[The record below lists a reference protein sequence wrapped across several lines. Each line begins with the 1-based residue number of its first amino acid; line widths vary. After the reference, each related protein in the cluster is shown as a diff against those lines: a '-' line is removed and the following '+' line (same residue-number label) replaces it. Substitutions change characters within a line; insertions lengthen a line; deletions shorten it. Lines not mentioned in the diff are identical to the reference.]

1 MHSDFPADYKPPD
14 CEHSESQPPESQPP
28 ESQLRESQLRE
39 SQPREFQPPPC
50 EQLECK
56 SSESKDGY
64 YDDRVTIAELAAF
77 RSQLSALALDTRD
90 GLDELSDGNLPSS
103 IGRFKILSR
112 LGSGDFGSVYLA
124 YDSRLTRNVAIKVSH
139 FGGHMS
145 VALRERF
152 IHEAHAAARLA
163 HQNVVCL
170 HEYGEELGVL
180 YLVYEMCQGPTL
192 ADWLAAQSEPV
203 SIDLAAGIVRDIANG
218 LSHAHLRG
226 LVHRDVKP
234 NNVLLAPNHDASS
247 SLPFIPR
254 ITDFGLAHDS
264 LSQEQKSITARL
276 VGTVDF
282 MSPEQARGDLRGV
295 SPASDQY
302 SLGVILYQLLTG
314 KLPFENADFV
324 QHLQRICR
332 EQPRSPRSL
341 RSQVPRD
348 LAAITLTCLSKSPE
362 GRYASCRDLAR
373 DLDRFL
379 RSTPVKARPLRVH
392 QHALRTIHAS
402 PVVSSLVGLILVG
415 SVVSAL
421 VFSRMAGD
429 LKIQHQELQQTLGSL
444 TASESIAV
452 QARRETELALLDAN
466 RQKEQAEQHARRAV
480 TQSYRADLYRVYEA
494 WSKQQVLET
503 IHLLD
508 LIEDSTAGYIKLGI
522 DFRVLANSTRKTAM
536 LMASHTFP
544 ATDIKPIPGTP
555 WVVSAD
561 HGGYLFFHH
570 ADSGELVHSIRVV
583 EGTEINAID
592 VSLDGL
598 QIAVGGQSRLLGV
611 NYANVYPLQCGQD
624 KSWLGSVTASY
635 FSPTVAE
642 SLQFSPDASLLAVG
656 PRYLPVLLYDC
667 HKKAL
672 HRSLPTKSRNRTVD
686 FSPDGQNCLVV
697 DDATRLLIYDVH
709 SGELTRSIDCSGNA
723 QLARW
728 SPTGDWI
735 AYGQYSDATL
745 YLVSTMPPY
754 RTLQLPQPHGT
765 IESIAFSDDGQWL
778 AAGTRRGGAIA
789 WSLSG
794 LADSDTKAEILCRSR
809 AVTHHN
815 DVTALHIDR
824 QGRIISVSDSGCVVS
839 VRSASSD
846 VQPLGEG
853 VVAAAIDQ
861 RHDRQ
866 YIIHGMRDG
875 LVSEHETATGTTREL
890 VAAGSSPV
898 TSLACDSKRHQLAV
912 GWQDG
917 RVAVIDLSSGMHR
930 DYNCEAPTDSLSERQ
945 INSLAFNEDGTQLAV
960 CGEDARLRVWN
971 VGHSEKPLWEYRFK
985 SVCEATC
992 FCGTGR
998 VAVGGTFE
1006 EVIVLDSAN
1015 GKVVQRIAGAQRTR
1029 ALAFDAVRKRLI
1041 SGHVD
1046 GRIRIYEGQ
1055 GFMLRHTLNADAGEI
1070 KSLCCSPDNTCYLS
1084 GDVKGNLK
1092 VWNADQ
1098 CEFVGNLHIC
1108 PTQSSIAGLLW
1119 NNALPELQ
1127 VILDGRS
1134 LDGFDGLRIRSFST
1148 R

>member
-1 MHSDFPADYKPPD
+1 MHSDFPAQYKSSDYKTPD
-14 CEHSESQPPESQPP
+14 SEQAECEP
-28 ESQLRESQLRE
+28 
-39 SQPREFQPPPC
+39 
-50 EQLECK
+50 LECER
-56 SSESKDGY
+56 SEAKDRLG
-64 YDDRVTIAELAAF
+64 DDRVTLDELSEF
-77 RSQLSALALDTRD
+77 RSQLCALALDAED
-90 GLDELSDGNLPSS
+90 GLEDLSDDKLPSS
-103 IGRFKILSR
+103 IGRFKIIKR

-124 YDSRLTRNVAIKVSH
+124 YDSRLTRHVAVKVSH
-139 FGGHMS
+139 FGEHMS
-145 VALRERF
+145 SALRDRF
-152 IHEAHAAARLA
+152 IREAHAAARLA

-192 ADWLAAQSEPV
+192 AEWLAGQSEPV

-234 NNVLLAPNHDASS
+234 NNVLLARNNDASS

-264 LSQEQKSITARL
+264 LSQSQKSITARL

-295 SPASDQY
+295 SAASDQY

-341 RSQVPRD
+341 RSDVPRD

-362 GRYASCRDLAR
+362 ARYASCRDLAR

-379 RSTPVKARPLRVH
+379 RSTPVHARPLRVY
-392 QHALRTIHAS
+392 QHALRTICAS
-402 PVVSSLVGLILVG
+402 PIVSSLVGLILVG
-415 SVVSAL
+415 SLVSAL
-421 VFSRMAGD
+421 VFSRMAAD
-429 LKIQHQELQQTLGSL
+429 LKIQHQELQKTLGSL
-444 TASESIAV
+444 TASEAVAV
-452 QARRETELALLDAN
+452 QARHETELALQDSN
-466 RQKEQAEQHARRAV
+466 RQKDQAEQHARRAV
-480 TQSYRADLYRVYEA
+480 TQSYRADLYRAYEA
-494 WSKQQVLET
+494 WSKRQVLET
-503 IHLLD
+503 IQLLD
-508 LIEDSTAGYIKLGI
+508 LIEDSTAGYLKLGI
-522 DFRVLANSTRKTAM
+522 DFRLLANSTRATTM

-561 HGGYLFFHH
+561 QGGYLFFHH
-570 ADSGELVHSIRVV
+570 TDSGELVHSIRVMD
-583 EGTEINAID
+583 GTAINAID
-592 VSLDGL
+592 VSLDGA
-598 QIAVGGQSRLLGV
+598 QIAVGGTSRMLGV

-624 KSWLGSVTASY
+624 KSWLGDVTASY
-635 FSPTVAE
+635 FSPTVVE
-642 SLQFSPDASLLAVG
+642 SLHFSPDASLLAVG

-667 HKKAL
+667 REKAL

-686 FSPDGQNCLVV
+686 FSPDGQSCVVV
-697 DDATRLLIYDVH
+697 DDASRLLIYDVN
-709 SGELTRSIDCSGNA
+709 SGGLTRTVDCSGNA

-728 SPTGDWI
+728 SPTGQWI

-745 YLVSTMPPY
+745 YLVSTSPPY
-754 RTLQLPQPHGT
+754 RSIQLPQSHGT

-778 AAGTRRGGAIA
+778 AAGTRRGGAVA

-794 LADSDTKAEILCRSR
+794 LAVTDAQADILCRSR
-809 AVTHHN
+809 AVTHNN
-815 DVTALHIDR
+815 DVTALHINAL
-824 QGRIISVSDSGCVVS
+824 GRITSVSDSGCVVS
-839 VRSASSD
+839 VRSVSSD

-853 VVAAAIDQ
+853 VVAAAIDL
-861 RHDRQ
+861 RHDLK
-866 YIIHGMRDG
+866 YIINGMRDG
-875 LVSEHETATGTTREL
+875 RVVESQTATGTTREL
-890 VAAGSSPV
+890 IAAGTSPV
-898 TSLACDSKRHQLAV
+898 SAIVCDSQHHQVAV

-917 RVAVIDLSSGMHR
+917 RIVVIDLVSGVYT
-930 DYNCEAPTDSLSERQ
+930 DFNYDAPADSLRARQ
-945 INSLAFNEDGTQLAV
+945 INSLVFNEEGTQLAA
-960 CGEDARLRVWN
+960 CGEDARQRVWN
-971 VGHSEKPLWEYRFK
+971 LAQSEKPLWEYRFN

-992 FCGTGR
+992 FCAANR
-998 VAVGGTFE
+998 LAVGGTFE
-1006 EVIVLDSAN
+1006 EVIILDSTN
-1015 GKVVQRIAGAQRTR
+1015 GQVVQRIAAAQRTR

-1055 GFMLRHTLNADAGEI
+1055 GYTLRHTLNADAGEI

-1084 GDVKGNLK
+1084 GDIKGNLK
-1092 VWNADQ
+1092 VWNAEQ

-1108 PTQSSIAGLLW
+1108 PTQSSIVGLLW
-1119 NNALPELQ
+1119 NVALLELQ

-1134 LDGFDGLRIRSFST
+1134 HEGVDGLRIRDFSA